1 MRKSAVLLAILTL
14 VFSVLAACGKSN
26 NNSSVSSPTASSPA
40 ATQSASPA
48 ASSPAATQSASPAAS
63 ANTNFQVGMVTDSG
77 TIDDKSFNQG
87 TWEGLQ
93 KATQD
98 LGLKD
103 KYLKPAGTTEADY
116 LQEMG
121 NLYDAGYKFIVTP
134 GFKFETAIYAAQDKY
149 TDAKFVL
156 IDGSPHKANDT
167 TAVVKPNTVSIFFA
181 EHESGFVAGLATAL
195 QLKEGEVGFIGGMEI
210 PPVQKYNWGFQQGLK
225 YANDNLGT
233 KVTIKK
239 ENVIYQGT
247 FSDVAAGQQIAA
259 QMYDRGV
266 KVIFAA
272 AGGVGVGAIKEA
284 KTRGE
289 SGKDVWIV
297 GVDVDQYA
305 DGMKKDGKSIILT
318 SAMKKID
325 QAAYDMVKLETEGKF
340 PGGQTLMFDSKNDG
354 VGLPKDNPN
363 LSPETISK
371 VDEVFKKLQ
380 SGEIK
385 VAAEQG
391 NLIK

>member
-1 MRKSAVLLAILTL
+1 MKKSVVVLAILAL
-14 VFSVLAACGKSN
+14 VISVLAACGKKN
-26 NNSSVSSPTASSPA
+26 NEGGATTPA
-40 ATQSASPA
+40 ASSPA
-48 ASSPAATQSASPAAS
+48 ASSPAATESASPAPA
-63 ANTNFQVGMVTDSG
+63 ANTDFSVGMVTDSG

-87 TWEGLQ
+87 TWEGVQ
-93 KATQD
+93 RAAKD

-103 KYLKPAGTTEADY
+103 KYLKPTGTTEADY
-116 LQEMG
+116 LNQIG
-121 NLYDAGYKFIVTP
+121 NLYDAGFKFIVTP
-134 GFKFETAIYAAQDKY
+134 GFKFETAIFAAQDKY
-149 TDAKFVL
+149 KDAKFVL
-156 IDGSPHKANDT
+156 IDGAPHKADDNT
-167 TAVVKPNTVSIFFA
+167 PVVKPNTVSIFFA
-181 EHESGFVAGLATAL
+181 EQESGFLAGVATAL
-195 QLKEGEVGFIGGMEI
+195 QLKEGEAGFIGGMEI
-210 PPVQKYNWGFQQGLK
+210 PPVQKYNWGFQQGVK

-233 KVTIKK
+233 KITIKK

-247 FSDVAAGQQIAA
+247 FSDTAAGQQIAA

-284 KTRGE
+284 VTRGNA
-289 SGKDVWIV
+289 GKEVWIV

-305 DGMKKDGKSIILT
+305 EGMKKDGKSIILT

-325 QAAYDMVKLETEGKF
+325 QAAYDMVKAETEGKF
-340 PGGQTLMFDSKNDG
+340 PGGQTLVFDSKVDG

-363 LSPETISK
+363 LSQETVAK
-371 VDEVFKKLQ
+371 VNDVLQKLK

-391 NLIK
+391 DLIK